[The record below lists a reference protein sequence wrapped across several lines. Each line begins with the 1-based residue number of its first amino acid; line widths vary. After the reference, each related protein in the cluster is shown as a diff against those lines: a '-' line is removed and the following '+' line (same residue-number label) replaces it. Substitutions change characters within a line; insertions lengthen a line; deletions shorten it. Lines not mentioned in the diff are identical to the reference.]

1 MGGKPSV
8 MVRASRTSI
17 VEYYSRAVK
26 LKLGD
31 RAKCTVEQREAGE
44 GKRESQRGGERM
56 PGEARRNLLH
66 GLDGLIVRIH
76 GLQISGSR
84 GARLALARIPRGRAS
99 CVVRAL
105 SGPAWSGLLLS
116 QSGFASP
123 LVLDRSL
130 RRLRLLRLLLLLLAR
145 SVGGELRR
153 GRAFGRIRRGVLG
166 VVVRG

>member
-1 MGGKPSV
+1 
-8 MVRASRTSI
+8 
-17 VEYYSRAVK
+17 
-26 LKLGD
+26 
-31 RAKCTVEQREAGE
+31 
-44 GKRESQRGGERM
+44 M

-116 QSGFASP
+116 QSGVASP